1 MDLGLKRRVIS
12 GVVRFADD
20 HNLFYALNEN
30 PTELGK
36 RESVLEIVLKDY
48 RSGYRSVIVLEDLKP
63 IINHLVYF
71 NSEGS
76 MVGERTSY
84 VENHTSSRRLYVDFL
99 KQMEKKRVHL
109 TNDFEQL
116 WRSEPTRYP
125 MGDDFKY

>member
-1 MDLGLKRRVIS
+1 MVIS
-12 GVVRFADD
+12 LIIGFTLMDSPAVTRAKSYDLTRENDLRNISAGVDNYF
-20 HNLFYALNEN
+20 NQ
-30 PTELGK
+30 
-36 RESVLEIVLKDY
+36 
-48 RSGYRSVIVLEDLKP
+48 SGQLPINLEDLKP